1 MFLINFDGKIIH
13 FFTIIYSVPI
23 LGSSYTVLINILY
36 FVCKVLHNLDYM
48 NEWVNQKRKA
58 SIARVER

>member
-1 MFLINFDGKIIH
+1 M
-13 FFTIIYSVPI
+13 PI

-36 FVCKVLHNLDYM
+36 FVCKVLQNLDYM

-58 SIARVER
+58 SIARVERETFYLLLFFHVTNEEN